1 MFLAISGKVRVV
13 MSKELNSKEITEE
26 ASADSKEK
34 KSSSKKNFID
44 ESIDWI
50 KSIVVTFVIVVL
62 IFTFVA
68 RTAIVNGSSMVPTLT
83 NGDFLVLWSL
93 FYTPKQGDIISANC
107 DGLDEVIVKRVI
119 AVGGQT
125 VDIDFSTGEVFVDG
139 ELLDEPYINNLT
151 LNDEGAFNY
160 PITVEEGYYFCMGDN
175 RQGSKDSRHPDV
187 GLISRDDILG
197 KVVLR
202 LFPNTKFF

>member
-1 MFLAISGKVRVV
+1 MSAELS
-13 MSKELNSKEITEE
+13 SKERMEETPAGGNSKN
-26 ASADSKEK
+26 SGN
-34 KSSSKKNFID
+34 SKKNFID

-62 IFTFVA
+62 VFTFVA

-151 LNDEGAFNY
+151 LNDEGAFDY

>member
-1 MFLAISGKVRVV
+1 
-13 MSKELNSKEITEE
+13 
-26 ASADSKEK
+26 
-34 KSSSKKNFID
+34 
-44 ESIDWI
+44 
-50 KSIVVTFVIVVL
+50 
-62 IFTFVA
+62 
-68 RTAIVNGSSMVPTLT
+68 MVPTLT

-151 LNDEGAFNY
+151 LNDEGAFDY

>member
-1 MFLAISGKVRVV
+1 MSAELS
-13 MSKELNSKEITEE
+13 SKERMEETPSGGNSKNRGN
-26 ASADSKEK
+26 
-34 KSSSKKNFID
+34 SKKNFID

-50 KSIVVTFVIVVL
+50 KSIVVTFIIVVL
-62 IFTFVA
+62 VFTFVA

-151 LNDEGAFNY
+151 LNDEGAFDY

>member
-1 MFLAISGKVRVV
+1 MSAELS
-13 MSKELNSKEITEE
+13 SKERMEETPSGGNSKN
-26 ASADSKEK
+26 SGN
-34 KSSSKKNFID
+34 SKKNFID

-50 KSIVVTFVIVVL
+50 KSIVVTFIIVVL
-62 IFTFVA
+62 VFTFVA

-125 VDIDFSTGEVFVDG
+125 VDIDFSTGEVF
-139 ELLDEPYINNLT
+139 
-151 LNDEGAFNY
+151 EGAFDY

>member
-1 MFLAISGKVRVV
+1 M
-13 MSKELNSKEITEE
+13 
-26 ASADSKEK
+26 
-34 KSSSKKNFID
+34 
-44 ESIDWI
+44 
-50 KSIVVTFVIVVL
+50 
-62 IFTFVA
+62 
-68 RTAIVNGSSMVPTLT
+68 
-83 NGDFLVLWSL
+83 
-93 FYTPKQGDIISANC
+93 
-107 DGLDEVIVKRVI
+107 
-119 AVGGQT
+119 
-125 VDIDFSTGEVFVDG
+125 FVDG

-151 LNDEGAFNY
+151 LNDEGAFDY

>member
-1 MFLAISGKVRVV
+1 MSAELS
-13 MSKELNSKEITEE
+13 SKERMEETPAGSNSKN
-26 ASADSKEK
+26 SGN
-34 KSSSKKNFID
+34 SKKNFID

-62 IFTFVA
+62 VFTFVA

-151 LNDEGAFNY
+151 LNDEGAFDY

>member
-1 MFLAISGKVRVV
+1 

-175 RQGSKDSRHPDV
+175 RQGSMDSRHPDV

>member
-1 MFLAISGKVRVV
+1 MSAELS
-13 MSKELNSKEITEE
+13 SKERMEETPSGGNSKN
-26 ASADSKEK
+26 SGN
-34 KSSSKKNFID
+34 SKKNFID

-50 KSIVVTFVIVVL
+50 KSIVVTFIIVVL
-62 IFTFVA
+62 VFTFVA

-83 NGDFLVLWSL
+83 NGD
-93 FYTPKQGDIISANC
+93 SANC

-151 LNDEGAFNY
+151 LNDEGAFDY

>member
-1 MFLAISGKVRVV
+1 